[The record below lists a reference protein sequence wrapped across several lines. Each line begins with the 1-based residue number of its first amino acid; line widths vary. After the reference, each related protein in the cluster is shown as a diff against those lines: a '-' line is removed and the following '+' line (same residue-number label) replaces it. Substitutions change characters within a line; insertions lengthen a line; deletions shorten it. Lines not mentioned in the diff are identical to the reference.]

1 MLNADLDLLI
11 EAIATRDLAASLS
24 AFSTDTDPAI
34 IGSEAGEVALGREEV
49 EAFLRRI
56 STRPSSFRFDLPA
69 RTWAQRDEVVWVIAE
84 GTVVEPFAVVAK
96 PYRLTGVFIR
106 EHGVWKLALWCGA
119 QPVRSG

>member
-24 AFSTDTDPAI
+24 AFSTDAAPAI
-34 IGSEAGEVALGREEV
+34 IGSDSGEVAIGREEV

-69 RTWAQRDEVVWVIAE
+69 RTWAQRDEVVWVVAE
-84 GTVVEPFAVVAK
+84 GTVVEPFAVAAK

-106 EHGVWKLALWCGA
+106 EHGVWKLALWSGA
-119 QPVRSG
+119 EPVRSE